1 MSHFVPGSY
10 IRHEP
15 CCWAKHLFSYVG
27 MCAKIAGPVWGPG
40 EALAFRLS
48 DKDLKAKFDQGIA
61 AALADGTVKRL
72 SLKWL
77 KVDAT
82 P

>member
-1 MSHFVPGSY
+1 VAFDDSTY
-10 IRHEP
+10 
-15 CCWAKHLFSYVG
+15 WASAFTKPENKGLAFTG
-27 MCAKIAGPVWGPG
+27 PKIAGPVWGPG